1 MVNKLKQTLE
11 EHKEEYLQYLKDL
24 IACDTQDLGHG
35 IAGGREKS
43 GQEYMTALF
52 EKMGADEIVKDQMQE
67 AVIQECYDK
76 YGEGN

>member
-43 GQEYMTALF
+43 GQEYMTRCRKQSFRNAMINTV
-52 EKMGADEIVKDQMQE
+52 KEI
-67 AVIQECYDK
+67 
-76 YGEGN
+76 